1 MIGLAVGS
9 AGRSVVGWHRASAA
23 KGHIGMYVVS
33 NTISRRYC
41 VVGCK
46 YYVCKSTTY
55 CTYVCREW
63 AIMNGQ
69 CTARQL
75 HDKFLHDIRI
85 PLNAR
90 TLHVALTYTT
100 CCSVASLAI
109 LLPYA
114 LCVMRWSVGS
124 LLTLTS
130 YLSLE

>member
-1 MIGLAVGS
+1 MCTILQYLFIEGVIGMIGLAVGS

-85 PLNAR
+85 P
-90 TLHVALTYTT
+90 
-100 CCSVASLAI
+100 
-109 LLPYA
+109 PK
-114 LCVMRWSVGS
+114 
-124 LLTLTS
+124 
-130 YLSLE
+130 